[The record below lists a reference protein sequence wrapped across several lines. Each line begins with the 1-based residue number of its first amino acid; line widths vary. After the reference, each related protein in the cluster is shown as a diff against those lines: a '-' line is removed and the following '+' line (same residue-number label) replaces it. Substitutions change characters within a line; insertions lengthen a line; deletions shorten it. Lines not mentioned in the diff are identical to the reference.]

1 MLVCSEVT
9 ELTTDYLERTLPPAR
24 RLAMKLH
31 LAICSFCRRHLRQVT
46 QTVQFLRQVPPVR
59 TPPVMEDRV
68 IALLVATGPDGA
80 VPPGD

>member
-9 ELTTDYLERTLPPAR
+9 ELTTDYLERTLPVSR

-46 QTVQFLRQVPPVR
+46 QTVHLLRRVQAVA
-59 TPPVMEDRV
+59 TPPVVEDKV